1 MKPKRPSRPFINLGL
16 FLLALVIGSL
26 GVYKGATMMGKSWAQ
41 VMAPN
46 PTP

>member
-1 MKPKRPSRPFINLGL
+1 MKPKRPSRPFVNLGL
-16 FLLALVIGSL
+16 CLLALALGSL

-41 VMAPN
+41 VMVPI